1 MESIVDIPG
10 FGEVPVGVL
19 IAVVVLVA
27 LLVVAVVLLALVLV
41 RLPRRGVPGQPGPD
55 GLYAADQMRQ
65 AVGGLVSQNQA
76 TTQWLADSLSAISG
90 GLSTQGAS
98 TAETVR
104 QVQERLVQLA
114 AQLEPQA
121 ASTATDV
128 RGVQEQLRSLAASL
142 TPSAEATRVSVTEL
156 QRGLADLRAFV
167 GAQGTQTSDT
177 LASVRRSVEDMGA
190 IMLNHK
196 TRGTWGEY
204 QLDVLLGD
212 YAGASRDVYETQYH
226 LANGTIVDA
235 ALHLPGTDCVLA
247 IDSKFPLE
255 NYVAMQQPGLDEA
268 ARKAAHQR
276 FVADVKE
283 RIREVADKYVNA
295 ETDDHALMFVP
306 SEAVFAQI
314 CADDADLFDVAL
326 RRHVAIVS
334 PTTLMGTVTTIVA
347 LTNDFNRSQN
357 VREVVEL
364 IVGLQEN
371 ALRLAE
377 RMEDVERSFNA
388 LDRKVHDVG
397 VSARKVARDID
408 RIGSGYLDD
417 NVDEEI
423 G

>member
-1 MESIVDIPG
+1 MGATMSIAG
-10 FGEVPVGVL
+10 LGEVSLG
-19 IAVVVLVA
+19 VVVVVA
-27 LLVVAVVLLALVLV
+27 LLVVLLVAAVVLLAVLLA
-41 RLPRRGVPGQPGPD
+41 RTPRRASGQPGPD
-55 GLYAADQMRQ
+55 GLYAAEQVRQ
-65 AVGGLVSQNQA
+65 ATDGLTSQNQQ
-76 TTQWLADSLSAISG
+76 TLRWLADSLTNISQ
-90 GLSTQGAS
+90 GLSTQGAT
-98 TAETVR
+98 TAETVH
-104 QVQERLVQLA
+104 QVQERLTQLA
-114 AQLEPQA
+114 AQLEPKA

-128 RGVQEQLRSLAASL
+128 RGVQDQLRVLADSL
-142 TPSAEATRVSVTEL
+142 TPTATATATSVTEL
-156 QRGLADLRAFV
+156 QRSVGDLRAFLSEQ
-167 GAQGTQTSDT
+167 GAQTSGT

-212 YAGASRDVYETQYH
+212 YAGTNRAVYETQYR

-255 NYVAMQQPGLDEA
+255 NYVAMQQPGIDET

-276 FVADVKE
+276 FVADVKT
-283 RIREVADKYVNA
+283 RIKEVADKYVGP

-314 CADDADLFDVAL
+314 CADDDDLFDVAL

-357 VREVVEL
+357 VREVVER
-364 IVGLQEN
+364 IAALQDN
-371 ALRLAE
+371 ATRLVE
-377 RMEDVERSFNA
+377 RMEDVERAFNA

-408 RIGSGYLDD
+408 RVGSGYL
-417 NVDEEI
+417 EE
-423 G
+423 GEAAGE

>member
-1 MESIVDIPG
+1 MGATVSIAG
-10 FGEVPVGVL
+10 LGEVPVGMVALVVL
-19 IAVVVLVA
+19 LAVLLVAVVVLLA
-27 LLVVAVVLLALVLV
+27 VLLA
-41 RLPRRGVPGQPGPD
+41 RTPRRSAGQPGPD
-55 GLYAADQMRQ
+55 GIYAADQVRQ
-65 AVGGLVSQNQA
+65 AADGLSTQNQE
-76 TTQWLADSLSAISG
+76 TLRWLADSLTNISQ
-90 GLSTQGAS
+90 GLSAQGAT
-98 TAETVR
+98 TAETVH
-104 QVQERLVQLA
+104 QVQTRLAQLA
-114 AQLEPQA
+114 AQLEPKA

-128 RGVQEQLRSLAASL
+128 RSVQDQLRALADSL
-142 TPSAEATRVSVTEL
+142 TPTATTTAASVTEL
-156 QRGLADLRAFV
+156 QRSLGDLRTFLSE
-167 GAQGTQTSDT
+167 QGVQTADT

-212 YAGASRDVYETQYH
+212 YAGANRAVYEMQYR

-235 ALHLPGTDCVLA
+235 ALHLPGTECVLA

-255 NYVAMQQPGLDEA
+255 NYVAMQRPGIDEV

-276 FVADVKE
+276 FVADVKA
-283 RIREVADKYVNA
+283 RIKEVADKYVTP

-314 CADDADLFDVAL
+314 CTDDDNLFDVAL
-326 RRHVAIVS
+326 RQHVAIVS

-357 VREVVEL
+357 VREVVER
-364 IVGLQEN
+364 IASLQDN
-371 ALRLAE
+371 AVRLVE

-408 RIGSGYLDD
+408 RVGSGYLDEGEAD
-417 NVDEEI
+417 
-423 G
+423 